1 MSPGI
6 NTRPPPATIWVSAR
20 RSVGIGLVEILSM
33 MLPLIRTLDGA
44 ESEGCVPSNI
54 RTFSMTVTAERSCA
68 SADAAQRE
76 AAAVTPHASRRR
88 VRRLG
93 IRMFPPLL
101 VLSLSPT
108 IVAQF
113 GCGTCPSRARP
124 RGWLTVG
131 FGFALAGHLRGFA
144 RRTL

>member
-1 MSPGI
+1 M
-6 NTRPPPATIWVSAR
+6 
-20 RSVGIGLVEILSM
+20 GLVEIFSM

-68 SADAAQRE
+68 SADTGQRE
-76 AAAVTPHASRRR
+76 AAATTPHASPRR

-93 IRMFPPLL
+93 ILMFPPLL
-101 VLSLSPT
+101 GLSLRAN

-113 GCGTCPSRARP
+113 GCGSCRRSKPAMSGDR
-124 RGWLTVG
+124 
-131 FGFALAGHLRGFA
+131 LAD
-144 RRTL
+144 